1 MLEPL
6 TNESF
11 LFLLII
17 HIVAALGMTIV
28 YMTGQLNLGQAGFL
42 AIGAYTA
49 AVTNKMLG
57 WPLAANLVASGLA
70 AAVIALPIALGAN
83 RVRGTY
89 LIMGT
94 LAVGEIVQVTISNVD
109 ALGGLQGYS
118 GIAPITL
125 SDAVIVLVLVFV
137 ATALLIAS
145 PMGLQMRAVFD
156 DEDAAAAA
164 GVATRRVKVLA
175 VVLSAAVVGVAGG
188 LMARWLLFIAPRNF
202 GVGVS
207 TRIALFV
214 LIGGVHNIWGAV
226 VGAFSVTYLLELLRI
241 LGNNEALPL
250 WVQLLGPW
258 RQVVYGGLV
267 MVVMAFR
274 PEGMMSRHL
283 GLRLTRPL
291 RRLRRRSSNQ
301 LSATVRQLR
310 QPPAGSNHLVPLL
323 QLWEVSHSFGGLA
336 ALQDVSLTIGRQ
348 EIVAL
353 IGANGAGK
361 TTLINVVSGRYPLQM
376 GRICLLDQELSHLR
390 PERRT
395 QAGVARTF
403 QTVRSFA
410 HLTVEEQLQLGSLA
424 RHNRPALSVAEIAAL
439 IGLTDKL
446 DTLPETLSLG
456 EQRRL
461 EIGRAIASR
470 PWVIFL
476 DEPSVGMNLAER
488 QELATL
494 IRQVRGQGIT
504 VVLVDHNLD
513 LAFSLADRVAVL
525 NFGRLLTVG
534 RPDDVIQDRRVQEAY
549 LGNLEVVV

>member
-6 TNESF
+6 ANESF
-11 LFLLII
+11 LFLLVINII
-17 HIVAALGMTIV
+17 ASLGMAIV
-28 YMTGQLNLGQAGFL
+28 YATGQLNLGQAGFL

-49 AVTNKMLG
+49 AVTNKLLG
-57 WPLAANLVASGLA
+57 WPLAANLVASGLIA
-70 AAVIALPIALGAN
+70 GLIALPIALGAN
-83 RVRGTY
+83 RVRGIY

-125 SDAVIVLVLVFV
+125 ADAVIVLALVFV
-137 ATALLIAS
+137 ATAALMAS
-145 PMGLQMRAVFD
+145 PMGLQMRAIFD

-164 GVATRRVKVLA
+164 GVATRRVKVVA
-175 VVLSAAVVGVAGG
+175 VVLSAAVVGMAGG

-207 TRIALFV
+207 FRIALFI
-214 LIGGVHNIWGAV
+214 LIGGVHSIWGAV
-226 VGAFSVTYLLELLRI
+226 LGAFSVTYLLEVLRV

-250 WVQLLGPW
+250 WMQTLGPW
-258 RQVVYGGLV
+258 RQVIYGALV
-267 MVVMAFR
+267 MVLMKFR
-274 PEGMMSRHL
+274 PEGIISRHWA
-283 GLRLTRPL
+283 LRPTRPL
-291 RRLRRRSSNQ
+291 RRLRRRPSSQ
-301 LSATVRQLR
+301 LQAAPRQVSH
-310 QPPAGSNHLVPLL
+310 PAPAGSNPVPLL
-323 QLWEVSHSFGGLA
+323 QLGEISHNFGGLA
-336 ALQDVSLTIGRQ
+336 ALQDVSLTVDRE
-348 EIVAL
+348 EIMAL

-361 TTLINVVSGRYPLQM
+361 TTLINVVSGRYALQK
-376 GRICLLDQELSHLR
+376 GRICLLNQDLSHFR

-395 QAGVARTF
+395 RAGVSRTF
-403 QTVRSFA
+403 QAVRTFA
-410 HLTVEEQLQLGSLA
+410 HLTVEEQLRLGSLA
-424 RHNRPALSVAEIAAL
+424 HGGRPALSVAEIAAL
-439 IGLTDKL
+439 IGLADKL

-488 QELATL
+488 QELAAL
-494 IRQVRGQGIT
+494 IRQVREQGIT

-513 LAFSLADRVAVL
+513 LALSLADRVAVL
-525 NFGRLLTVG
+525 DFGKLLTIG
-534 RPDDVIQDRRVQEAY
+534 LPGDVIRDRRVRDAY
-549 LGNLEVVV
+549 LGNLEVTV